1 MKLVGSERQ
10 CSDVKIADLTS
21 STIPEPLTLKL
32 ETEASR
38 EHLGTNSFALLWMVL
53 DGKKVGQNKLADLK
67 KCQVD
72 VWFWYDGP
80 KKISEKCMSNIFQLE
95 ITWYLSYIVGSMLD
109 KSTLTLMIPDIVA
122 LWPSTIQPPESLE
135 DNCGSGITHHRPG
148 LRPLQDGC
156 KVEEVTPIKSR
167 ES

>member
-38 EHLGTNSFALLWMVL
+38 EHLGTNSFALLWMAL

-72 VWFWYDGP
+72 V
-80 KKISEKCMSNIFQLE
+80 
-95 ITWYLSYIVGSMLD
+95 
-109 KSTLTLMIPDIVA
+109 
-122 LWPSTIQPPESLE
+122 
-135 DNCGSGITHHRPG
+135 
-148 LRPLQDGC
+148 
-156 KVEEVTPIKSR
+156 
-167 ES
+167 